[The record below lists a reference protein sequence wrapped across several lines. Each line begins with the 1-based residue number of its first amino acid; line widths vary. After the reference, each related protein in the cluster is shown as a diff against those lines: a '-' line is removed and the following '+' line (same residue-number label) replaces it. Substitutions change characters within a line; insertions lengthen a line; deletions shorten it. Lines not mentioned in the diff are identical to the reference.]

1 MTPHRLPSG
10 AGHDGLA
17 IAALCP
23 IAMLFVRC
31 KGGISHNPAK
41 SITTSDA
48 DVATA
53 VLLDFLRHFRG
64 AADARP
70 RPLWLRDPLAILAE
84 GDAAGG
90 IVVSG
95 GRIVELV
102 PAGGRPTTPD
112 VAVFDASAHVVLPG
126 LINTHHHFYQTLTR
140 ACPPALDKALFP
152 WLVALYPIWARLTPE
167 TLRLAVRVALAE
179 LLLSGTTTTSDHHYV
194 FNAALADA
202 IDIEVEEARAL
213 GMRLVATRGSMSLGE
228 DEGGLPPRTV
238 VQREDAILADSERL
252 IARHHEAGTGAMIQ
266 VALAPCSPFSVTE
279 SLMRDSAILAA
290 RHGVRLHTHLAETR
304 DEEDW
309 CRARFGCRP
318 VDYLERVGWLDDRVW
333 LAHGIWFDE
342 AEIGR
347 SAGPGR
353 RQPLPDLEHD
363 PGLGLLPV
371 GGLEAAG
378 APVGLGVDGSAS
390 NDSSN
395 LIETARHAF
404 LLQRLM
410 RGAEQVSH
418 KDALR
423 WATRGSAGCLGRSD
437 IGAIAPG
444 LQADLA
450 LYRLDELR
458 FSGAGDPLAASSCAA
473 PPVPTGSWSAAA
485 GWSRMAPFP
494 GSTCRLSCMPT
505 AAPRPTCSR
514 PDHGPSHGR
523 RHRHHPRLSRQHR
536 DAETRFLAELVKV
549 PSDNPPGDCAAHAEA
564 AAGCSRVWASRSSG
578 TRYRRIWCAPTA

>member
-1 MTPHRLPSG
+1 M
-10 AGHDGLA
+10 LA
-17 IAALCP
+17 
-23 IAMLFVRC
+23 
-31 KGGISHNPAK
+31 S
-41 SITTSDA
+41 
-48 DVATA
+48 
-53 VLLDFLRHFRG
+53 
-64 AADARP
+64 

-90 IVVSG
+90 IVVAD

-102 PAGGRPTTPD
+102 PRGGWPGTQD
-112 VAVFDASAHVVLPG
+112 AAVFDASAHVVLPG

-167 TLRLAVRVALAE
+167 RLRLAVRVALAE

-194 FNAALADA
+194 FNDALADA
-202 IDIEVEEARAL
+202 IDIEIEEAKTL

-238 VQREDAILADSERL
+238 VQREDAILADCERL
-252 IARHHEAGTGAMIQ
+252 IARHHERGDGARIQ
-266 VALAPCSPFSVTE
+266 VALAPCSPFSVTDGLMKDS
-279 SLMRDSAILAA
+279 SLLAA

-309 CRARFGCRP
+309 CKARFGCRP
-318 VDYLERVGWLDDRVW
+318 VDYLEQVGWLDDRVW

-347 SAGPGR
+347 LGR
-353 RQPLPDLEHD
+353 ARVAVSHCPTSNMILAS
-363 PGLGLLPV
+363 GCCPV
-371 GGLEAAG
+371 RGLEAAG

-410 RGAEQVSH
+410 HGAEHISH

-423 WATRGSAGCLGRSD
+423 WATRGSAACLGRAD

-458 FSGAGDPLAASSCAA
+458 FSGAGDPLAALILCGATRADRVMVGGRWVVEDGAIPGLDLPALIHAHSR
-473 PPVPTGSWSAAA
+473 AAA
-485 GWSRMAPFP
+485 
-494 GSTCRLSCMPT
+494 
-505 AAPRPTCSR
+505 
-514 PDHGPSHGR
+514 
-523 RHRHHPRLSRQHR
+523 
-536 DAETRFLAELVKV
+536 EL
-549 PSDNPPGDCAAHAEA
+549 HQL
-564 AAGCSRVWASRSSG
+564 
-578 TRYRRIWCAPTA
+578 